1 MARAILRLVYG
12 QGLEHVRRTAK
23 LLILECTSEN
33 KEKMSEGWL
42 LWELMRILGY
52 EKRTNLKN
60 VGGANRLIEE
70 LQNAE
75 ERYIHISAHGNFHQ
89 TRGTHLKTPR
99 KGKVYSTDLRR
110 IWADKRKSEVPRLV
124 VLSACEAGHIDM
136 VRAFS
141 EAGCRYCLAPLHET
155 FFEDA
160 AVFLALFYK
169 LLIGEKNRPWVAF
182 RNTII
187 GLSQSLPGLSGAWS
201 FYEWGE
207 KYLTKE

>member
-1 MARAILRLVYG
+1 MRG
-12 QGLEHVRRTAK
+12 AK
-23 LLILECTSEN
+23 LLILECASEN

-52 EKRTNLKN
+52 EKRTNLKMIGDPN
-60 VGGANRLIEE
+60 CLVEE
-70 LQNAE
+70 LESAE
-75 ERYIHISAHGNFHQ
+75 ERHIHISAHGNFHQ
-89 TRGTHLKTPR
+89 TRGTYLKTPR
-99 KGKVYSTDLRR
+99 NGKVYSSDLSG
-110 IWADKRKSEVPRLV
+110 IWAGRKKSEIPRLV

-141 EAGCRYCLAPLHET
+141 NAGCRYCLAPLHET

-169 LLIGEKNRPWVAF
+169 LLLGEKSTPWIAF
-182 RNTII
+182 RNTVA
-187 GLSQSLPGLSGAWS
+187 GLSHSLPKLSGAWS

-207 KYLTKE
+207 KCLIQE